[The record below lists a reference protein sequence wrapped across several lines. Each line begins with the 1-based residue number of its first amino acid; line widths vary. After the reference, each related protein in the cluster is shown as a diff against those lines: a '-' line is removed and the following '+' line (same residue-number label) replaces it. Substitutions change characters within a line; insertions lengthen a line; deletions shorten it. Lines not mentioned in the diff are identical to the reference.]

1 VRQLARPLAFALLA
15 GTALLGAAAAFHPML
30 AGDAAAQLRL
40 IADTSYWR
48 TVHLVMLVG
57 SALVIVGLWARVPLD
72 ATGASAPM
80 LAALGTIAI
89 GIAVNAL
96 DIAFMAGAGW
106 HMAAMFR
113 DGQTEMMSTLF
124 AVTHPIGRMFARFG
138 NLIVALGAAFLG
150 WLEWHDA
157 ETPRWVAALAWLAAL
172 GGLVGVLFF
181 DEASPAV
188 LAAVALLSA
197 WQVATALRALN
208 VLRSPAVASAGT
220 GR

>member
-1 VRQLARPLAFALLA
+1 MRQLARPLAIALLA

-40 IADTSYWR
+40 IADTPYWR
-48 TVHLVMLVG
+48 TIHLVMLVG
-57 SALVIVGLWARVPLD
+57 SGLVIVGLWARIALD

-80 LAALGTIAI
+80 LAALATIAI
-89 GIAVNAL
+89 GIAINAL

-106 HMAAMFR
+106 HMAAMFHG
-113 DGQTEMMSTLF
+113 GQAETMSTLF

-138 NLIVALGAAFLG
+138 NFIVALGALLLG
-150 WLEWHDA
+150 WLEWQDA
-157 ETPRWVAALAWLAAL
+157 ATPRWVAVLAWLAAA
-172 GGLVGVLFF
+172 GGFVGALLF

-197 WQVATALRALN
+197 WQVATALRAL
-208 VLRSPAVASAGT
+208 RAPAVASERARG
-220 GR
+220 